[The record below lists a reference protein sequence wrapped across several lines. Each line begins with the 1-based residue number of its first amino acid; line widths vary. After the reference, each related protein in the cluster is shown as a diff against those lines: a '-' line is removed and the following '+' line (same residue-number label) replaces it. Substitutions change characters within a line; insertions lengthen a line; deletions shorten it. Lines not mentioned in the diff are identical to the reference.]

1 MYDDQGIYTLYNFWS
16 KKISTHLLKVVP
28 NIGIEH
34 RVAGETL
41 RISLGGLSKND
52 ATLQFSNRDYNLTL
66 VSHGTPV
73 GNLNADYMGRI
84 QLTSSSFELRNVNV
98 SDEGTY
104 ILRDNLNRKLKIV
117 TMVLVD
123 HHEGVSAGPF
133 MGLLM
138 LLGIPPCIFCC
149 CRKKICK
156 KNNQPTTTVNT
167 PTATVNFD
175 NQINPPGPPPAYPN
189 IVAPADPSSAYTP
202 GYPAI
207 GGNVVH
213 PPPNPTFPNQPP
225 YSGYAMPPNPASNPV
240 YPPASGFPPAQ
251 PPQWSGAPYNP
262 PAPAGIAPVMY
273 SAPAGPEPV
282 NGEINPTTPLLIP
295 PQPLVSQPSGPYSGA
310 NVPNSSDSAVQF
322 NVNMGKDSSLNF
334 L

>member
-1 MYDDQGIYTLYNFWS
+1 ISTTDTRNVELMHGQQFSIRLPTESEKLEFISSDNSQKGVLWARMSVTKRGIVIGKDSDRRFSIASVMYEDQGIYTLYNFWS
-16 KKISTHLLKVVP
+16 KTISTHLLKVVP
-28 NIGIEH
+28 NIGIEQ

-73 GNLNADYMGRI
+73 GSLNAEYMGRI

-167 PTATVNFD
+167 PPNTVNFD

-189 IVAPADPSSAYTP
+189 IVAPANPSVIQQNTTYHR
-202 GYPAI
+202 
-207 GGNVVH
+207 VH
-213 PPPNPTFPNQPP
+213 ISL
-225 YSGYAMPPNPASNPV
+225 YSG
-240 YPPASGFPPAQ
+240 
-251 PPQWSGAPYNP
+251 
-262 PAPAGIAPVMY
+262 
-273 SAPAGPEPV
+273 
-282 NGEINPTTPLLIP
+282 
-295 PQPLVSQPSGPYSGA
+295 
-310 NVPNSSDSAVQF
+310 
-322 NVNMGKDSSLNF
+322 
-334 L
+334 